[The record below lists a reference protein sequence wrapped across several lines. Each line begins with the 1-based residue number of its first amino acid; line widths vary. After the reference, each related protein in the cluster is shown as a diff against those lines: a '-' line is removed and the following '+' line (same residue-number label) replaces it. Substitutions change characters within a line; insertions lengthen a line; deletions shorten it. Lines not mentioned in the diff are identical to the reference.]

1 MNSTVRPALIAGEE
15 TRVPLVVVGAG
26 PVGLAMGNELGWRGI
41 GCLLIE
47 RATGVPDFPT
57 CEAINARTMEHMRRW
72 GFAHGVREAGFP
84 HGIPRSVRF
93 MTRALGHELLCFERP
108 TNEGFRTELSAIT
121 PESGVWCPRMMFE
134 PVMRRHLDVY
144 PHVGVAAGWQVT
156 HFTQD
161 AQGVTV
167 DAEHVE
173 SGQRARVRADYMVA
187 CDGAGST
194 TRKALDIP
202 MEGAFAEGHNVT
214 VYFRSAELRDLL
226 VSRPGVM
233 MDIINAEGRAN
244 LSWVDGN
251 DHWRLMNY
259 VQPDEPLDPDRR
271 IRAALGRTVA
281 YELIGAKPWA
291 GHRVVAERFREGR
304 VFLAGDAAH
313 MLWPRGGFGMN
324 TGIGDAVDLGWKLE
338 AALNGWAG
346 DALLDSYE
354 TERRPV
360 AVRNVNEAASNR
372 AEDAGLPVPA
382 HIEADT
388 AEGAAARQRLG
399 AIIRERRAKEWN
411 SMGIQL
417 GYVYDESP
425 LVAAEGP
432 PAGPASTT
440 DYVPSTA
447 PGSRAPHVW
456 LQPGRSILDLFGQG
470 FVLLSFSPAHNG
482 AALLAAAH
490 AQGVPMR
497 EMHIE
502 HAEARQVYGR
512 RHVLVRPDGHV
523 AWRGDEMPADPG
535 ALIARVRGEA
545 ARVAV
550 PSP

>member
-1 MNSTVRPALIAGEE
+1 MSQNKRPALTAGQE
-15 TRVPLVVVGAG
+15 TRVPVVVVGAG

-41 GCLLIE
+41 GALLIE
-47 RATGVPDFPT
+47 RATSVPDFPT

-72 GFAHGVREAGFP
+72 GFVDGIRGAGFP
-84 HGIPRSVRF
+84 RGIPRTVRF

-108 TNEGFRTELSAIT
+108 TNEGFRAELSAIT

-144 PHVGVAAGWQVT
+144 AHVGVEAGWQVT
-156 HFTQD
+156 GFTQD
-161 AQGVTV
+161 AHGVRI

-173 SGQRARVRADYMVA
+173 SGEQARVLADYLVA

-202 MEGAFAEGHNVT
+202 MEGTFAEGHNVT
-214 VYFRSAELRDLL
+214 VYFRSPALRDLL
-226 VSRPGVM
+226 ASRPGVM
-233 MDIINAEGRAN
+233 MDIINADGRAN
-244 LSWVDGN
+244 LSWVDGD

-259 VQPDEPLDPDRR
+259 VQPDEALDPDRR
-271 IRAALGRTVA
+271 IQAALGREVA

-291 GHRVVAERFREGR
+291 GHRVVAERFRDRR

-338 AALNGWAG
+338 AALHGWAG
-346 DALLDSYE
+346 EALLDSYE

-388 AEGAAARQRLG
+388 AEGEAARQRLG
-399 AIIRERRAKEWN
+399 AIIREKRAKEWN

-432 PAGPASTT
+432 STGPASTT
-440 DYVPSTA
+440 DYEPSTV

-456 LQPGRSILDLFGQG
+456 LEPGHSILDLFGRG
-470 FVLLSFSPAHNG
+470 FVLLSFGG
-482 AALLAAAH
+482 ARNAAVLLDAAQ

-497 EMHIE
+497 EVLIDN
-502 HAEARQVYGR
+502 AEAQRLYEK

-523 AWRGDEMPADPG
+523 AWRGDAMPADAD
-535 ALIARVRGEA
+535 ALVARVRG
-545 ARVAV
+545 AV
-550 PSP
+550 SQVLAS